1 MNQLSIG
8 DSFSNFDVTACLVL
22 LPLLWSPVMVNDSG
36 PEFLG
41 LLLVPI
47 VLVWALPKD
56 LWAGSLFGK

>member
-1 MNQLSIG
+1 MPGIITTPL
-8 DSFSNFDVTACLVL
+8 VT
-22 LPLLWSPVMVNDSG
+22 SDDDSG

-56 LWAGSLFGK
+56 L